1 MRLADCPVRTAL
13 DVIGGK
19 WKPVVAFYLV
29 EGKKRFGELRRLVPE
44 ATQKVLT
51 QQLRELERDGIV
63 ERKIYQQVP
72 LKVEYSL
79 TEYGKTLRPVL
90 LGLCQ
95 WGKEHRA
102 RAQRKPQPAKAV
114 GELVAQ

>member
-13 DVIGGK
+13 NVIGGK
-19 WKPVVAFYLV
+19 WKPVVAFYLL
-29 EGKKRFGELRRLVPE
+29 EGKRRFGELRRLVPE

-79 TEYGKTLRPVL
+79 TDYGQTLRPAL
-90 LGLCQ
+90 TELCH

-102 RAQRKPQPAKAV
+102 RAQRKTERAPAVK
-114 GELVAQ
+114 ELVNQ